1 MSTRSDKLHRAVN
14 VKVPL
19 HMSQT
24 DTASQ
29 ARDKI
34 VAGLDSAVAQLAD
47 EDRVL
52 YPRSIRVAWDD
63 LSKGLVLIA
72 TGGKG

>member
-1 MSTRSDKLHRAVN
+1 MSVESDRMHRAVN

-24 DTASQ
+24 DTAEQ

-34 VAGLDSAVAQLAD
+34 VAGLDSAVSQLAD
-47 EDRVL
+47 EKRVL

-63 LSKGLVLIA
+63 LSRGLVLIA
-72 TGGKG
+72 TGGKP

>member
-1 MSTRSDKLHRAVN
+1 MSVESDRKHRAVN

-24 DTASQ
+24 DTATQ
-29 ARDKI
+29 ALEKL
-34 VAGLDSAVAQLAD
+34 VAGFGSAVSQLAD